1 MLDRAYISTEVLARQ
16 NKNNPH
22 VREFSTKVHLDGEVY
37 SIDSEDHGIQSPF
50 IFTRISHRGKI
61 IYSRSLDYR
70 NILRAQN
77 LDGRLKE
84 LIEAQ
89 QQKAIAALKT
99 KKKAPNRTYKDYHK
113 EIEILVNIN
122 NHVEALSLSIEAT
135 EQYPNN
141 PVILSYKGF
150 LEAFVEKQYSK
161 GVNTCKHALKLINE
175 QMPIGKEF
183 FLPLLYLNLGKAYG
197 AAQKK
202 QEARDSLTKGLNLD
216 NTNED
221 LLYELQK
228 LNMRR
233 KPTFSFL
240 KRSHPLNKYIG
251 KLTYK
256 LQSMTKSI

>member
-1 MLDRAYISTEVLARQ
+1 MLDRAEMSTEILTGQ
-16 NKNNPH
+16 IKINPH
-22 VREFSTKVHLDGEVY
+22 VREFSKKLHLDGEVY

-50 IFTRISHRGKI
+50 IFTRIFHRGKI

-70 NILRAQN
+70 NILKAQD
-77 LDGRLKE
+77 LEGRLKE
-84 LIEAQ
+84 LIEDQ
-89 QQKAIAALKT
+89 QQKAIADLKT
-99 KKKAPNRTYKDYHK
+99 KKNAPKRTYKNYHK
-113 EIEILVNIN
+113 EIEGLINSN
-122 NHVEALSLSIEAT
+122 NHEEALSLSIEAAD
-135 EQYPNN
+135 QYPNN

-150 LEAFVEKQYSK
+150 LEAAVKKQYSC
-161 GVNTCKHALKLINE
+161 GLDTCNHALKLLNE

-202 QEARDSLTKGLNLD
+202 EEACDSLRKGLNLD
-216 NTNED
+216 KNNED
-221 LLYELQK
+221 ILNELKK

-233 KPTFSFL
+233 KPTFPFL

-256 LQSMTKSI
+256 LQSMSKSI